1 MASKTMKEIR
11 TITKRKIWREA
22 EEILIKKNQG
32 IKTKWTH
39 PKTQMNLLLKSLRK
53 RRETR
58 DSKPLTFRYWTKNQ
72 SKFWPSSCLL

>member
-22 EEILIKKNQG
+22 EEILIKRNQG

-39 PKTQMNLLLKSLRK
+39 PKTQMNLLLRK

-58 DSKPLTFRYWTKNQ
+58 DSKPLTFPYWMKNQ

>member
-39 PKTQMNLLLKSLRK
+39 PNVLITQ
-53 RRETR
+53 
-58 DSKPLTFRYWTKNQ
+58 
-72 SKFWPSSCLL
+72 